1 MLGEQIVHVIVT
13 RATCDQVRDMLSYYG
28 TVIKVAVDI
37 EQGILAGGG
46 EMHADCESAL
56 LQIGSNND
64 DIWGANWTPSEQ
76 KIEYE
81 ALLNIRAR
89 LNNRTM
95 LIQDPIRRERV
106 RQVVLELL
114 GGVYP

>member
-1 MLGEQIVHVIVT
+1 MFGDQIVHVIVT
-13 RATCDQVRDMLSYYG
+13 KATQDQVRDMLSFYG
-28 TVIKVAVDI
+28 NVIKVAVDI
-37 EQGILAGGG
+37 ERGILAGGG

-56 LQIGSNND
+56 VQIGSRND

-95 LIQDPIRRERV
+95 FLQDPVRRELV
-106 RQVVLELL
+106 QKIVVELL
-114 GGVYP
+114 GDVRP

>member
-1 MLGEQIVHVIVT
+1 MIHIIVSRATPEQIH
-13 RATCDQVRDMLSYYG
+13 DMSSFYG

-37 EQGILAGGG
+37 EKRVLAGGG
-46 EMHADCESAL
+46 EMHADCEAAL
-56 LQIGSNND
+56 LQIGSRND

-89 LNNRTM
+89 QNNRTM
-95 LIQDPIRRERV
+95 FLQDPARRERV
-106 RQVVLELL
+106 RQIVTELL
-114 GGVYP
+114 GGIEP

>member
-1 MLGEQIVHVIVT
+1 MFGHPIIHVIIT
-13 RATCDQVRDMLSYYG
+13 RATSEQIREMLSFYG

-37 EQGILAGGG
+37 ERGVLAGGG

-56 LQIGSNND
+56 LQIGSRND

-76 KIEYE
+76 KIEYA

-89 LNNRTM
+89 QNNRT
-95 LIQDPIRRERV
+95 LFLQDPERRERV
-106 RQVVLELL
+106 QRVMNELL